1 MKRSRLFKHSLLVRL
16 LGLLMV
22 FLFLSA
28 FTAPEKPEYGIYD
41 PDHYLTDETISQ
53 IWELNNVNSKKSE
66 KFQMGVLRCEK
77 PRWRNNRN
85 SPPMKQLELG
95 RLATRETKTRLDCG
109 CC

>member
-28 FTAPEKPEYGIYD
+28 FTAPEEPEYGIYD

-66 KFQMGVLRCEK
+66 KIPDGCLRCEK
-77 PRWRNNRN
+77 PKWRNNR
-85 SPPMKQLELG
+85 
-95 RLATRETKTRLDCG
+95 DCSQ
-109 CC
+109 